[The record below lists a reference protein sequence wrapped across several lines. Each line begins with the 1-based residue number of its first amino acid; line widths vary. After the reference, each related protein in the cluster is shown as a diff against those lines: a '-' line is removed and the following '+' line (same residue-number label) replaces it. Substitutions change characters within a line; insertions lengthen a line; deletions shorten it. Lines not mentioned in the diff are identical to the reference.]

1 MFAAI
6 VKTVEDVVPVALQ
19 VIILVVV
26 EEVFHG
32 YQALSIGYAVIH
44 SLSQQVWTINDD
56 ELISNNWLDNH
67 IIYLR

>member
-6 VKTVEDVVPVALQ
+6 VKTVEDVVSVALQ

-44 SLSQQVWTINDD
+44 SLRQQV
-56 ELISNNWLDNH
+56 
-67 IIYLR
+67 